1 VQESFN
7 SISLVLS
14 NANGAESYE
23 NDCKKIGTDPEN
35 EIQINAEGITEV
47 HARLSIKR
55 RRAVYLSYTSPKA

>member
-1 VQESFN
+1 MQESFN

-47 HARLSIKR
+47 HARLGVKGS
-55 RRAVYLSYTSPKA
+55 RAVYFSSTSSKA